1 MLALSDSW
9 SRIKKPPH
17 FLIFYLKKKKALM
30 NCTRFYLFSLLRST
44 FFCVCV
50 RCMRP
55 QTHTHTFLH
64 MWCEFR
70 CPVGRRT
77 LTQCPVRESTVS
89 LQAPT
94 AGWLSVPRPAR
105 ADSCSFPS
113 PCSPTVEP
121 CAAST
126 FPECRRWRN
135 DPALTSQTP
144 RVCVCVFS
152 LSSPLLPHISVRS
165 LFPLPEE
172 RSVYL

>member
-1 MLALSDSW
+1 
-9 SRIKKPPH
+9 
-17 FLIFYLKKKKALM
+17 M
-30 NCTRFYLFSLLRST
+30 NYMRFYLFSQLPSMS
-44 FFCVCV
+44 FCACALHAA
-50 RCMRP
+50 
-55 QTHTHTFLH
+55 TNTHTFLH

-135 DPALTSQTP
+135 DPALTSQTLL
-144 RVCVCVFS
+144 VCVCACVCVFS
-152 LSSPLLPHISVRS
+152 LSYHPSSPTYLSTRSFLSQRSGLFICSTFAPLLCLCFPSS
-165 LFPLPEE
+165 LLSARMPGGL
-172 RSVYL
+172 

>member
-1 MLALSDSW
+1 
-9 SRIKKPPH
+9 
-17 FLIFYLKKKKALM
+17 
-30 NCTRFYLFSLLRST
+30 
-44 FFCVCV
+44 
-50 RCMRP
+50 
-55 QTHTHTFLH
+55 
-64 MWCEFR
+64 MWCELR
-70 CPVGRRT
+70 CPIGRRT

-94 AGWLSVPRPAR
+94 AGWLSAPRPAR

-144 RVCVCVFS
+144 WCVRVFS
-152 LSSPLLPHISVRS
+152 LSSPLLPPHICPLALSSPRGAVCLSVARLHLS
-165 LFPLPEE
+165 FVYVSHRLYFLQECPAGCKLRRCRVTALLYGKHPSTFPHP
-172 RSVYL
+172 